1 VSIASER
8 NGRQAGTQARSEVLL
23 LSRTFGAARVRQ
35 AVEEALAV
43 GTSSLSAVRYLLS
56 VDCRQA
62 PSEAAIVEVGELRRY
77 DRPQPS
83 MEGYEQ
89 LRPSWAET
97 SQTDSGSRIANW
109 PVATEVVQ

>member
-1 VSIASER
+1 MI
-8 NGRQAGTQARSEVLL
+8 EVLL
-23 LSRTFGAARVRQ
+23 LSRTYGAARVRQ
-35 AVEEALAV
+35 AVEEALKM

-56 VDCRQA
+56 VDCRP
-62 PSEAAIVEVGELRRY
+62 PSSDAAVVEIGALCRY

-83 MEGYEQ
+83 MGGYEQ

-97 SQTDSGSRIANW
+97 SQTDSSSRVANW